1 MSYTKSKHFI
11 KSKLREETSLVSAQS
26 EFERDDD
33 DPLSIRSLSIT
44 SLGIIFALLTF
55 LLPSISILIG
65 RPFSLGNEIIFNH
78 NFEKDDDDPLSIRSL
93 SITSLGIIFAFL
105 TIFLPSIS
113 ILIGRPL
120 SQGNEIIHNHDFK
133 KDGP

>member
-1 MSYTKSKHFI
+1 LSYTKSKHFI
-11 KSKLREETSLVSAQS
+11 KSKLSEESSLDTAQS
-26 EFERDDD
+26 D
-33 DPLSIRSLSIT
+33 
-44 SLGIIFALLTF
+44 
-55 LLPSISILIG
+55 
-65 RPFSLGNEIIFNH
+65 
-78 NFEKDDDDPLSIRSL
+78 FEKDDDDPLSIRSL

-120 SQGNEIIHNHDFK
+120 SQGNEIIYNQDFK

>member
-1 MSYTKSKHFI
+1 MSYTKSKQFI
-11 KSKLREETSLVSAQS
+11 QSKSSEESSHCSARS
-26 EFERDDD
+26 DFER
-33 DPLSIRSLSIT
+33 
-44 SLGIIFALLTF
+44 
-55 LLPSISILIG
+55 
-65 RPFSLGNEIIFNH
+65 
-78 NFEKDDDDPLSIRSL
+78 DDDDPLSIRSL

-113 ILIGRPL
+113 VLIGRPS